1 VRFLVDQEFKGI
13 ESTESY
19 SIKTGYSI
27 GSATIE
33 ELKMDEEFEEV
44 DETHENVGCE

>member
-1 VRFLVDQEFKGI
+1 MRFLVDQEFKGI

-19 SIKTGYSI
+19 SIKTGQSV
-27 GSATIE
+27 GSATIV

-44 DETHENVGCE
+44 HTTYENVGCE